1 MKAPTLPISSRTVD
15 FDPDEKTEES
25 QNVVERVLI
34 TRTYLRMITQPSK
47 QVSYASSPPR
57 L

>member
-25 QNVVERVLI
+25 QKRRGESLDHS
-34 TRTYLRMITQPSK
+34 YLSANDHSAIE
-47 QVSYASSPPR
+47 AS
-57 L
+57 